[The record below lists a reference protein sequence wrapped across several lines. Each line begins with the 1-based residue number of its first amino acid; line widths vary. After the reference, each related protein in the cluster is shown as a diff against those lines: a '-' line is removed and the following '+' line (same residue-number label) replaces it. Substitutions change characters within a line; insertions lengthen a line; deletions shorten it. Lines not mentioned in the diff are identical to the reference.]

1 MHHYE
6 IQPDSKAMT
15 VALRVMERVVIGAGV
30 CIGIVAIVAV
40 W

>member
-1 MHHYE
+1 MHNYE

-15 VALRVMERVVIGAGV
+15 VALRVMENLVIGAAV
-30 CIGIVAIVAV
+30 CIGIVALVAV